1 MGHTASADLHSFL
14 KAVEAKQES
23 AASAADASPV
33 TIDDAEVHIPHRPP
47 RSPCGLVW
55 SMTWNSSTGS
65 SWNLSTS
72 SSASSVKSSWPCSVC
87 SCSSLM
93 GSASSRN
100 HSLHQLGAIQTTTRH
115 GQTCPATRLKPKHRG
130 RKRAIN
136 AEVHWAR
143 VGSLITFLAK
153 QAAASRRIPASSDR
167 MTDLCNGC
175 AIEVVFRVPTYNCTY
190 GMSCPCSRELVARL
204 TTACVSSPRAW
215 AASIFSHM
223 LQGLGMSMAPPHPG
237 ALCSPASD
245 RSPLKPGSKN
255 RR

>member
-1 MGHTASADLHSFL
+1 MELFDNLLGVIREEFLAMLSVLLHP
-14 KAVEAKQES
+14 A
-23 AASAADASPV
+23 AASWVVRAA
-33 TIDDAEVHIPHRPP
+33 
-47 RSPCGLVW
+47 G
-55 SMTWNSSTGS
+55 N
-65 SWNLSTS
+65 
-72 SSASSVKSSWPCSVC
+72 
-87 SCSSLM
+87 
-93 GSASSRN
+93 
-100 HSLHQLGAIQTTTRH
+100 SLHQLGAIQTTTRH
-115 GQTCPATRLKPKHRG
+115 GQTCPATRLKPKHRS

-175 AIEVVFRVPTYNCTY
+175 AIEVVVSGTTHNCTY

-223 LQGLGMSMAPPHPG
+223 LQGLGISVAPPHPG
-237 ALCSPASD
+237 ALCSPASN

-255 RR
+255 RRKLTIRSCCFFAMFGRVFQAGMTPVFLVLSDTWEEQWLTSVVELQF